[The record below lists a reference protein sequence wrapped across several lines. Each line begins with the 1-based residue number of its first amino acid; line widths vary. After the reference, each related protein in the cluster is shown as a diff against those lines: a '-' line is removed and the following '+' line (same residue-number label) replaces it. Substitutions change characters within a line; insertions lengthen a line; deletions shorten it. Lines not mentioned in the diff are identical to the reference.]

1 MFKNGIRSLFDDI
14 VGSVS
19 LVKNRTVV
27 LDQTAHGGY
36 DKCPNVN
43 DALKQ

>member
-1 MFKNGIRSLFDDI
+1 MFKNGINSMFNDI

-19 LVKNRTVV
+19 LVEHRTVV
-27 LDQTAHGGY
+27 LDQNAHSGY